1 MAEDPTERSVERLVQ
16 ALCAL
21 ELPPEWEL
29 LGVRPQRAEE
39 DVLFP
44 ERGQSLV
51 QAELV
56 LRHRITT
63 LQAAPRGEGSSRQ
76 TPPEARPSAVPSAG
90 PPRSDLDEARSVC
103 RDLVDSPLV
112 ESPRWSWP
120 FWRCHECGLYCTS
133 EYDFEDHLRA
143 HSAAREEEQYAEWER
158 AEEVVPIRETVP
170 TREIAPPPPGTSS
183 GPRAVPPPPPPQ
195 VTAEPSWA
203 ERLSEA
209 RRAGDRAAAIRRGEA
224 EGAVGPLT
232 TKRGS
237 RYWVVLRSHAGEC
250 YSPAVVTRAWKQ
262 ARPYVERASR
272 KDTGAAVYLGLP
284 SQAEAE
290 AFVDGAGERWPL
302 HLLA

>member
-90 PPRSDLDEARSVC
+90 PPRNDLD
-103 RDLVDSPLV
+103 

-120 FWRCHECGLYCTS
+120 IWRCHECGLYCTS

-143 HSAAREEEQYAEWER
+143 HSAAREEEQLAEWER

-195 VTAEPSWA
+195 VTAEPSWD
-203 ERLSEA
+203 ERLNEA
-209 RRAGDRAAAIRRGEA
+209 RRAGVRAAAIRRGEA

-232 TKRGS
+232 TKRSS

-290 AFVDGAGERWPL
+290 AFVAGAGERWPL